1 MAPEAAQ
8 TEAGTNV
15 PRIVE
20 ARDVPIKDLR
30 FRCTKCGS
38 RLTDSV
44 VMAKD
49 ALQVQP
55 LAV

>member
-8 TEAGTNV
+8 TEAGTKM